1 MVSKKKP
8 RHLYEVLGKGAA
20 QPTSAPQ
27 QEVSPPEGARPLR
40 EEERTKLPETFLPGE
55 IPSDKALENVIVIRK
70 DTAVVAILL
79 AVVMW
84 VIAFLLGRWSVQKT
98 SPPVNPTQKES
109 AASLQA
115 SVEPAPIPFQPPEST
130 ESVGAASGVK
140 EKYCLVIIAYAE
152 SQKKLADEAAEFLR
166 SKEYPVVIEKS
177 GDKLTIRLRGFQS
190 KSDPQ
195 ALKTLGEITSL
206 EYKGRKAF
214 SSAYFVEVQ

>member
-1 MVSKKKP
+1 MARKRP

-20 QPTSAPQ
+20 QQPPAPQ
-27 QEVSPPEGARPLR
+27 QEASSAGGAQPLR
-40 EEERTKLPETFLPGE
+40 EEGRAKLPETFLPKE
-55 IPSDKALENVIVIRK
+55 MPSDKALENVIVIRK

-109 AASLQA
+109 AASLEA
-115 SVEPAPIPFQPPEST
+115 PVKPAPIDFQAPEST

-166 SKEYPVVIEKS
+166 SKEYPVVVEKS

-190 KSDPQ
+190 KSDSQ
-195 ALKTLGEITSL
+195 ALKILGEITSL
-206 EYKGRKAF
+206 EYKGKKAF
-214 SSAYFVEVQ
+214 SSAYFIEVQ